1 MVSTDTIQHTLFT
14 LATALGLIFL
24 VFVIKIPVACTTC
37 DAPVGLWYRCFS
49 GGDGSNTCDATTG
62 SSNFTNQVKEIVKEL
77 IDAGI
82 QLPKTII
89 DGVIYIKNKLVNLA
103 VGIFDTIKSVMSSA
117 YSTMSMVYND
127 YIKAPAVAGYGFI
140 KDSVVLPIIQGITDY
155 IVHPIQDL
163 IGKIIGLKN
172 IVFNAIKKAFQI
184 TRDIAVDVF
193 DVTYGALIYGFD
205 QIPYGLVSFVETIQ
219 NVLNTLKNGIIG
231 RVPVKGKPT
240 EGMNAAIYGT
250 LKGIQTGVNF
260 VTDKGNFII
269 KPVVNGVIKA
279 INAVSFGTANIKPLD
294 APIPPTTFADTYDS
308 WIPNPDDLFWAGTK
322 SVPQDNI
329 VTGADAICAL
339 VCKRQGYDTGTKNTN
354 PGKTGECICVLDRTL
369 TNNNALLTCNDV
381 CDTIGG
387 KSMLPATEDPCPV
400 CSNEVIFPYNAFGLD
415 YKFVISFENT
425 PFFTYQGQLKF
436 DNKITYTP
444 TILINTLKSLLI
456 TDINAFMT
464 KKNNDILTQGTLTS
478 TTGVQYKTSFDAT
491 WLDFTFTNGLYSFSI
506 SPVAITQLAAIS
518 TELGLTTVGIDFIL
532 SFSTNSLMGQT
543 FGFTTDAKISSN
555 NTTTSSVSTTFV
567 VAETSATTQAYV
579 TANPNTPLVYEFV
592 NGVQTGN
599 VIIPY
604 QSQPIKS
611 TVAPIS
617 AFVSYMGHN
626 FYYLSGIYY
635 VYMNSTFYKLN
646 DQTILVSKP
655 TVTPTPT
662 PQPTPTPD
670 PTLTPSP
677 TPDPTLTPSPT
688 PTPTPTP
695 LLPPGF
701 QYIQVQSSLNCAAPF
716 SLKPYPNPNQ
726 ISFTYIDAKYS
737 FTDAVTIPKCPIS
750 YIRYTPMTGAAL
762 SQALATGTKPFYTK
776 IYYEPT
782 CDEDGTIAEGAYYY
796 TQNSFLKTLA
806 WLISE
811 SINTYT
817 FPTNNNKILYRFP
830 PFLFS
835 VDWTGT
841 QLSMAIATTTIDA
854 VGNIIYMPR
863 DASGNALLNTSGQP
877 ILDASGNIQ
886 TPVPLTASLTLNLTK
901 YPIMKYNFNTEKDIT
916 ITSVNPFVPSPY
928 QLNPHSSSVITT
940 PYLNDDNTFTLDT
953 SNNRIYYNFNDK
965 LNQYD
970 FSGNTIIP
978 TGTYTYDQIGVAFT
992 NALYRDINANTDNYY
1007 NFNAPSVIASTYAP
1021 VTTNSVKFNLTITPL
1036 PNPDVTACI
1045 PYIPLSSTLSAS
1057 SLLIESAFT
1066 SKTLPSSF
1074 TSTGF
1079 PPLPT
1084 PTPTPTN
1091 NSTCR
1096 TYLNT
1101 QPSNGC
1107 YNAYDASYNFVGCDT
1122 SGCVTGCSL
1131 PTTLH
1136 CVGFNNVSGTVH
1148 YVDPTTAQSLVSSY
1162 NVYGEYI
1169 QLNFSKAITLGEF
1182 SIIPTNPYID
1192 LDSEGKNY
1200 TTNPNNID
1208 IYEVWVLGSNDNG
1221 ANWYRVESLTGITAI
1236 KLTSLFVTET
1246 LQYPFLSFRIIV
1258 TRMLNQPTSY
1268 PSIYNIKSI
1277 NMYDSTFVK
1286 ATPATY
1292 TTSTMSTVATYT
1304 ESISFNLYSALYAST
1319 FYTGSMVTSIT
1330 VGVPPSPVELIKNPD
1345 PVTVII
1351 YKAPTVIQENA
1362 YDLPNNSGY
1371 QDYTSISNISMSD
1384 DGNYIIISTDKGIYT
1399 SNNYGAG
1406 FSFIPLIV
1414 KVTQNNG
1421 GVSMSVYC
1429 NGQNGRSWNNELPSN
1444 WVGAGCYDASG
1455 NDTDC
1460 AVVGKGIGNGSCIQT
1475 DTGWGS
1481 PQLTFTTAPIKYYPG
1496 ATCMSSDGTTIY
1508 VLCCYYYATD
1518 PSGNSFNIT
1527 TVLRTSNDFG
1537 NTFDFSIK
1545 AKGQAVNKSDSNLVG
1560 IPGVGASGVSMAC
1573 SKNGFYITYGLYNNS
1588 ISFPVNYDTEC
1599 CGLYTSLNGGLTFQS
1614 VPKFRRRMIN
1624 AIAISENGKYQVCL
1638 ATDYFK
1644 TYLNPNTMSEA
1655 RTADQ
1660 YSDLFF
1666 SSSYGFAW
1674 KPCNIFTTLNLTKS
1688 SFSISGNNGTYF
1700 LPGCITM
1707 SSDGLYIYAIAYKIY
1722 NTGRYTAVLIRSNDY
1737 GKTFSYQRI
1746 FDSVQ
1751 INSISLTGTG
1761 QYIYISAWVSPSG
1774 GAVQTSYNLTYYS
1787 YDYGETIQNASP
1799 PFTSRA
1805 TGVYNA
1811 GSLIYYNCISKDGT
1825 VYLEMRTSYYGSYNG
1840 KSIYNYKLG
1849 LNDSTTVT
1857 VKSLPTSTPS
1867 SNFIIASNESTGTN
1881 NVIQIQASLIPTN
1894 YTSYFIITDTSPT
1907 LTSKLYYKKNNST
1920 WTITSL
1926 PPWTWTTTLYSDSG
1940 QFGILV
1946 STFNGIYNSSD
1957 YGKSWNVNS
1966 ITSSISWQFV
1976 RMNSTGQ
1983 YQIACSKD
1991 NALFSSSDYGVT
2003 WGPLKVPYP
2012 AGVTSI
2018 TWTDINYSSTGQHV
2032 IAATT
2037 AAGIYYSNNYGA
2049 NWNNS
2054 NWTKDIWTKV
2064 SISASGQEM
2073 LVTGSKGV
2081 AYSSDYGT
2089 TFTLSKTKFSY
2100 NFNPVLLVASA
2111 SGQYATIA
2119 CSNYGLYICNDW
2131 GQTWLGYEITT
2142 KPITWKFG
2150 CMTNYKTVDSTGAIK
2165 TIQQDGKYQIFQSST
2180 TLYYSDL
2187 QGSAWSTSAS
2197 SLVSGLFTYNMTDP
2211 NNSTT
2216 AFVGVTNAGVI
2227 STSTTKPV
2235 ALVQSPN
2242 LLPNCYYSLIT
2253 YTPQFVC
2260 NTQGSDFNVRTAKL
2274 TINYS
2279 KMSKTLRYAMGVQSI
2294 TDLSANK
2301 IPSDLVLFDNPGSYT
2316 GTLTPLLLL
2325 FDSVTPPFCG
2335 QDKEFKV
2342 TQRPNAIGYYFVS
2355 KGFAISN
2362 TLIIPLN
2369 PILDNYGTVMLGQ
2382 SYTTELL
2389 ISTVAYIITQDIK
2402 KQSEGK
2408 LIPYFNFT
2416 LNTTTKELRLGF
2428 ANSFVTPASLV
2439 LRTSQNLIMSNAFG
2453 ADGLD
2458 LYISSATQISYFPTE
2473 RILGLD
2479 VIDGMKDSSLTY
2491 TLSDVTGYKYS
2502 GTLINLPANGNTVE
2516 VFLESV
2522 LPRLLV
2528 NDINTKTNN
2537 KYSLTST
2544 LFKFQAI
2551 KGISEDNLQ
2560 QYIMTAYNFYMH
2572 DFFPTLSITINF
2584 SKNTEWATILGI
2596 SNDIYVFNMNSS
2608 KFAITSG
2615 MSSNM
2620 IMDTY
2625 KGWYYYYLNYNYYF
2639 CIFPYLVKM
2648 DQLPSPSIEVPIT
2661 REELKKYLSFNTS
2674 TDKDDVY
2681 YWKATPDG
2689 KDQQY
2694 YVLIDENFVYPIE
2707 FLETIDLVS
2716 GDPVSNGYI
2725 EKKTPDDFTY
2735 YLSPRPDW
2743 YLMGTKLDE
2752 FDLPVNTMIKAD
2764 QDKLLLITTNPNG
2777 VNYIFN
2783 SPTLSFSS
2791 SITLPPITYTPEL
2804 LATKLMELLTLDI
2817 QTRTPI
2823 LDKAIQIQ
2831 YEALT
2836 INKEPTSEIYT
2847 FTIQNSTPF
2856 QLIIKSGNNPI
2867 LAKSLGVTADIQINP
2882 IYPGF
2887 TTPLLAVITNPLSI
2901 SYQFI
2906 DRSFN
2911 FVRFFTL
2918 PRSTLTP
2925 NEMCIE
2931 LPLALMKDIVAY
2943 TGYEY
2948 TPDMII
2954 MSYDPNTNKYNF
2966 SINTPRTS
2974 TVTLQFNKSI
2984 GSLNERTIPPSTWAS
2999 TLGCNAILTFSKS
3012 PTISPKAAVP
3022 KNPMVLSYT
3031 FTDNASSAT
3040 FSSSITFPDNQFTST
3055 ATGDSIMTD
3064 LLTLLISD
3072 MGSLVPIEYQ
3082 PLLPSDF
3089 TFTYDS
3095 SGYHYTFS
3103 VKKKAFSVTL
3113 QFASSSL
3120 LGLNYGV
3127 ITNMSFSTLNPA
3139 ISTVPVLP
3147 TLYSYNNVP
3156 MYMYLGQPSVFI
3168 NTGVSNTTGLYGLF
3182 LGGQFCLNDLK
3193 CTERTLSD
3201 PNFTIESYGYLIQ
3214 PTGYYLKT
3222 DAWAYDA
3229 KVQRLYYMIS
3239 TEVIKFYGSLEDND
3253 YTILTT
3259 CTLDSNGNCIPSS
3272 MNIGKVGNQTY
3283 ILLQKEVITLLPFAR
3298 DSVTETSCPCHVTAK
3313 VIPTC
3318 NEVCSSKSS
3327 SQMNLPG
3334 GSNDP
3339 LLCANPNDDPLQTPC
3354 QCFYNGPVN
3363 VIIKPM
3369 QKYNPFRLIQA
3380 GFSAGG
3386 DSFLTGVVNAVKSF
3400 MLPLW
3405 NTVKQVTAFLS
3416 SITAMVVEAITTY
3429 ANPVYVFNLFKNL
3442 AVLGAQEAG
3451 DQLKSFW
3458 DNVIVAGL
3466 KGLWDY
3472 RIILIQKMK
3481 EGLVWVWENLKS
3493 ALKALSVAI
3502 SNIAVTVF
3510 GVVKSAV
3517 TYTWEKFT
3525 YYTSAIIDVVTP
3537 FIPINPTI
3545 KFNIFLWIAII
3556 ILGAFVGVDEL
3567 AITAYDTASVT
3578 LRNATD
3584 SVTKVGGVIKS
3595 IITGT

>member
-1 MVSTDTIQHTLFT
+1 MVSADTIQHTLFT
-14 LATALGLIFL
+14 LATALGLIL
-24 VFVIKIPVACTTC
+24 LIFVIKIPVACTEC
-37 DAPVGLWYRCFS
+37 DAPVGVWYRCFS
-49 GGDGSNTCDATTG
+49 GGDGSNTCDTTTG
-62 SSNFTNQVKEIVKEL
+62 SNFSNQIKEIVKEL

-82 QLPKTII
+82 QLPKSII

-117 YSTMSMVYND
+117 GSTLSMVYND

-140 KDSVVLPIIQGITDY
+140 KDNVVLPIIQGITDY

-163 IGKIIGLKN
+163 IGKIIGLKTT
-172 IVFNAIKKAFQI
+172 VFNAIKKAFQI

-279 INAVSFGTANIKPLD
+279 INAVSFGTANIKPLS

-369 TNNNALLTCNDV
+369 PNNNALLTCNDI
-381 CDTIGG
+381 CDAIGG
-387 KSMLPATEDPCPV
+387 KSMLPATEEPCPV

-415 YKFVISFENT
+415 YKFVIAFENT

-456 TDINAFMT
+456 ADINALMA
-464 KKNNDILTQGTLTS
+464 KKNNDVFTQGTLTS
-478 TTGVQYKTSFDAT
+478 TTGVVSNTSFDAT

-506 SPVAITQLAAIS
+506 SPVAVTQLAAIS
-518 TELGLTTVGIDFIL
+518 TALGLTTVGVDFIL

-543 FGFTTDAKISSN
+543 FGFTADAKISSN

-579 TANPNTPLVYEFV
+579 TANPTTPLVYEYV
-592 NGVQTGN
+592 NGVKTGN

-604 QSQPIKS
+604 QSQPVKS
-611 TVAPIS
+611 TAAPIS

-646 DQTILVSKP
+646 DQTILVTKP

-662 PQPTPTPD
+662 PNPTPTP
-670 PTLTPSP
+670 TPSP
-677 TPDPTLTPSPT
+677 TPDPLLTPSPT

-695 LLPPGF
+695 ILPPGF

-750 YIRYTPMTGAAL
+750 YIRYTPMTGTAL
-762 SQALATGTKPFYTK
+762 AQALATGSKPFYTK
-776 IYYEPT
+776 IYYEPK
-782 CDEDGTIAEGAYYY
+782 CDSDGTVAEGAYYY
-796 TQNSFLKTLA
+796 TQNTFLKTLA

-841 QLSMAIATTTIDA
+841 QLSMAIATTTIDS

-901 YPIMKYNFNTEKDIT
+901 YPIMKYNFNTETDIT
-916 ITSVNPFVPSPY
+916 ITSVKPFVPSPY
-928 QLNPHSSSVITT
+928 QLNPHSSSIITT

-953 SNNRIYYNFNDK
+953 SNNRIIYSFNDK
-965 LNQYD
+965 LNEYD

-978 TGTYTYDQIGVAFT
+978 TGTYTYEQIGEAFT
-992 NALYRDINANTDNYY
+992 NALYRDINANTDNFY
-1007 NFNAPSVIASTYAP
+1007 NFNAPSVIASKFAP
-1021 VTTNSVKFNLTITPL
+1021 VTTNKVKFNLTITPL
-1036 PNPDVTACI
+1036 PNPDVTVCI
-1045 PYIPLSSTLSAS
+1045 PYIPSPSTLPDS
-1057 SLLIESAFT
+1057 SLFIESAFT

-1079 PPLPT
+1079 PPITT
-1084 PTPTPTN
+1084 P
-1091 NSTCR
+1091 NSNKTCR

-1101 QPSNGC
+1101 QPSNAC
-1107 YNAYDASYNFVGCDT
+1107 YNAFDASYNFIGCDT
-1122 SGCVTGCSL
+1122 SGCVTGCDLSG
-1131 PTTLH
+1131 TLH
-1136 CVGFNNVSGTVH
+1136 CVGLSNVSGAVH
-1148 YVDPTTAQSLVSSY
+1148 YIDPATAQSITSSY
-1162 NVYGEYI
+1162 NLYGEYI
-1169 QLNFSKAITLGEF
+1169 QLNFSTAMTLGEF
-1182 SIIPTNPYID
+1182 AIIPSNPYLE
-1192 LDSEGKNY
+1192 LDSDGKNY
-1200 TTNPNNID
+1200 ITNPNNID

-1236 KLTSLFVTET
+1236 KLTNLFVTET
-1246 LQYPFLSFRIIV
+1246 LQYPFLSFRIII
-1258 TRMLNQPTSY
+1258 TRMLNQPTNY
-1268 PSIYNIKSI
+1268 PSTYSIKSI

-1286 ATPATY
+1286 VNPVTY
-1292 TTSTMSTVATYT
+1292 TTSAMSTVATYT
-1304 ESISFNLYSALYAST
+1304 EPINLYSALYSST
-1319 FYTGSMVTSIT
+1319 FYTGSMVTSVT
-1330 VGVPPSPVELIKNPD
+1330 VGVPPSPISVIKNPD
-1345 PVTVII
+1345 PVTVVI
-1351 YKAPTVIQENA
+1351 YKAPTVIQENT
-1362 YDLPNNSGY
+1362 YILDTPELFQYEN
-1371 QDYTSISNISMSD
+1371 ISNISMSD
-1384 DGNYIIISTDKGIYT
+1384 DGNYVVVSTNIGIYM
-1399 SNNYGAG
+1399 SNTYGAS
-1406 FSFIPLIV
+1406 FSIIPLV
-1414 KVTQNNG
+1414 KRVYQNNG
-1421 GVSMSVYC
+1421 AVSTVAYC
-1429 NGQNGRSWNNELPSN
+1429 NGQNSKPWNDELPSN
-1444 WVGAGCYDASG
+1444 WLGAGCYDASG
-1455 NDTDC
+1455 NAANCTI
-1460 AVVGKGIGNGSCIQT
+1460 VGQGIGNGTCIQT
-1475 DTGWGS
+1475 DTGWAGS
-1481 PQLTFTTAPIKYYPG
+1481 SSLTLPNASIKFMSG
-1496 ATCMSSDGTTIY
+1496 ATCMSSDGSIIY
-1508 VLCCYYYATD
+1508 VVCCYYYIMSNGAYYFYT
-1518 PSGNSFNIT
+1518 I
-1527 TVLRTSNDFG
+1527 LRTSNDFG
-1537 NTFDFSIK
+1537 ITFDFSTK
-1545 AKGQAVNKSDSNLVG
+1545 ASG
-1560 IPGVGASGVSMAC
+1560 IAISSTSVAGSPGVGSGGVAAAC
-1573 SKNGFYITYGLYNNS
+1573 SKDGFFLTYGLYNNVEQTTTVL
-1588 ISFPVNYDTEC
+1588 PVNFDTEC
-1599 CGLYTSLNGGLTFQS
+1599 CGLFTSNNGGLSFQS
-1614 VPKFRRRMIN
+1614 VNKFKRRMVN
-1624 AIAISENGKYQVCL
+1624 AIAISSNGKYQVCL
-1638 ATDYFK
+1638 TTDYFK
-1644 TYLNPNTMSEA
+1644 TYLDPNNNTTETT
-1655 RTADQ
+1655 RTNFSL
-1660 YSDLFF
+1660 YSDLYI

-1674 KPCNIFTTLNLTKS
+1674 KPCNIFQTLNLTFS
-1688 SFSISGNNGTYF
+1688 SFSFGVGGTSFMPGNVS
-1700 LPGCITM
+1700 I

-1722 NTGRYTAVLIRSNDY
+1722 NTGQYSAILIRSNDF
-1737 GKTFSYQRI
+1737 GKTFSYKKL
-1746 FDSVQ
+1746 FESYQ
-1751 INSISLTGTG
+1751 INSVSLTGTG
-1761 QYIYISAWVSPSG
+1761 QYIYISAWVSPANTG
-1774 GAVQTSYNLTYYS
+1774 VATAYNLTYYS
-1787 YDYGETIQNASP
+1787 YDYGENIINASP
-1799 PFTSRA
+1799 PFSTRVVGPA
-1805 TGVYNA
+1805 TGGNYIFHNCVSYDGKIYIEIRTRYKTVYNYS
-1811 GSLIYYNCISKDGT
+1811 SLKH
-1825 VYLEMRTSYYGSYNG
+1825 V
-1840 KSIYNYKLG
+1840 YNYKLG

-1867 SNFIIASNESTGTN
+1867 SNFTIISNESTGIS
-1881 NVIQIQASLIPTN
+1881 NVIQIQASLTPST
-1894 YTSYFIITDTSPT
+1894 YTTYYIVTDTLPN
-1907 LTSKLYYKKNNST
+1907 LESKLYYKKNSTT
-1920 WTITSL
+1920 WTYTQI

-1946 STFNGIYNSSD
+1946 STFNGIFNSSD
-1957 YGKSWNVNS
+1957 YGKTWNVNS

-1983 YQIACSKD
+1983 YQIACSNN

-2003 WGPLKVPYP
+2003 WGALKVPYP

-2018 TWTDINYSSTGQHV
+2018 TWTDINYSTTGKYA

-2037 AAGIYYSNNYGA
+2037 AAGIYYSSNYGA
-2049 NWNNS
+2049 NWSNS
-2054 NWTKDIWTKV
+2054 NWTKDRWTNV

-2073 LVTGSKGV
+2073 LVAGPIGV

-2100 NFNPVLLVASA
+2100 NFNPVILVASA

-2119 CSNYGLYICNDW
+2119 CSNYGLFICNDW
-2131 GQTWLGYEITT
+2131 GQTWYGYEITT

-2165 TIQQDGKYQIFQSST
+2165 TIQQDGKYQVFSSST

-2187 QGSAWSTSAS
+2187 QGSAWSTSAYS
-2197 SLVSGLFTYNMTDP
+2197 FVSGLFTYNMTDP

-2216 AFVGVTNAGVI
+2216 AFVGITNAGVI
-2227 STSTTKPV
+2227 STSTSKPV
-2235 ALVQSPN
+2235 MLVQSPN

-2260 NTQGSDFNVRTAKL
+2260 NTQGSNFNVRTAKL

-2301 IPSDLVLFDNPGSYT
+2301 IPSDLVLFDNPGAYS

-2335 QDKEFKV
+2335 QDNEFKV

-2389 ISTVAYIITQDIK
+2389 ISTVAYIITQDVK
-2402 KQSEGK
+2402 KQSGGT
-2408 LIPYFNFT
+2408 LIPYFNFS

-2458 LYISSATQISYFPTE
+2458 LYISSATQISYYPTE

-2479 VIDGMKDSSLTY
+2479 VIDGMKDSTLTY
-2491 TLSDVTGYKYS
+2491 TVSDVTGYKYS
-2502 GTLINLPANGNTVE
+2502 GTLINLPANGNKVE

-2528 NDINTKTNN
+2528 NDINNKTNN
-2537 KYSLTST
+2537 KYSLTTT

-2551 KGISEDNLQ
+2551 KGISDDNLQ

-2584 SKNTEWATILGI
+2584 SKNPEWATILGI

-2615 MSSNM
+2615 MSSNL

-2639 CIFPYLVKM
+2639 CIYPYLVKM

-2661 REELKKYLSFNTS
+2661 REELKTYLSFNTS

-2707 FLETIDLVS
+2707 FTETIDLAN
-2716 GDPVSNGYI
+2716 GDPKSNGYI

-2743 YLMGTKLDE
+2743 YVLGSKTDE
-2752 FDLPVNTMIKAD
+2752 FDLEVNTMIKAD
-2764 QDKLLLITTNPNG
+2764 QDKLLLITTNPNK

-2783 SPTLSFSS
+2783 SAALSFSS
-2791 SITLPPITYTPEL
+2791 SITLPPLIYTPEL

-2823 LDKAIQIQ
+2823 LDTAVQIQ

-2836 INKEPTSEIYT
+2836 INKEPTTKQYT

-2856 QLIIKSGNNPI
+2856 QLIIKCGDNPI
-2867 LAKSLGVTADIQINP
+2867 LAKSLGVTADIKINP

-2901 SYQFI
+2901 AYQFV

-2911 FVRFFTL
+2911 FVRYFTM

-2931 LPLALMKDIVAY
+2931 LPLALMTDIVAY

-2954 MSYDPNTNKYNF
+2954 MSFDPNSNKYNF
-2966 SINTPRTS
+2966 SINTPKTC

-2984 GSLNERTIPPSTWAS
+2984 GKLYERTIPPSTWAS
-2999 TLGCNAILTFSKS
+2999 TLGCNAILSFSKS
-3012 PTISPKAAVP
+3012 PAISPKAAVP
-3022 KNPMVLSYT
+3022 INPMVLSYT

-3055 ATGDSIMTD
+3055 ATGDSIMAD
-3064 LLTLLISD
+3064 LLAILISD
-3072 MGSLVPIEYQ
+3072 MGSLVPVEYR
-3082 PLLPSDF
+3082 PLMPADF

-3103 VKKKAFSVTL
+3103 VTKKAFSVTL
-3113 QFASSSL
+3113 NFASSSL

-3139 ISTVPVLP
+3139 MSTITVLP
-3147 TLYSYNNVP
+3147 TFDSYHNVP

-3168 NTGVSNTTGLYGLF
+3168 NTGVANTTGLYGLVV
-3182 LGGQFCLNDLK
+3182 GGQYCVNNLK
-3193 CTERTLSD
+3193 CTERILSD
-3201 PNFTIESYGYLIQ
+3201 PNFSIETYGYLIQ

-3283 ILLQKEVITLLPFAR
+3283 ILLQKEVTTLLPFAR

-3313 VIPTC
+3313 VVPTC

-3354 QCFYNGPVN
+3354 QCYYNGPVN

-3386 DSFLTGVVNAVKSF
+3386 DSFLSGVVNAVKGF

-3416 SITAMVVEAITTY
+3416 SIIAMVVEAITTY
-3429 ANPVYVFNLFKNL
+3429 ANPSYVFNLFKNL
-3442 AVLGAQEAG
+3442 AVLGAEAAR
-3451 DQLKSFW
+3451 DQLNTFW
-3458 DNVIVAGL
+3458 NDIVVAGL

-3472 RIILIQKMK
+3472 RLILIQKMK
-3481 EGLVWVWENLKS
+3481 EGLSWIWENLKS

-3517 TYTWEKFT
+3517 TYVWEKFT

-3537 FIPINPTI
+3537 FIPISPTI
-3545 KFNIFLWIAII
+3545 KFNIFLWIVII

-3584 SVTKVGGVIKS
+3584 SVTKVGGIIKS